1 MRLPLC
7 AAAAFVLAV
16 SPIVSGQGYTL
27 FMNDLEVNSG
37 EAFSLSVQGTW
48 TSYVTGYALSIGFPP
63 SPPINS
69 LDFVVQGTLVGE
81 IGPDFFQV
89 NLSPASGTLVVGMLF
104 ELTAPPF
111 DGDALPPV
119 NFPLAVGR
127 IVGIVP
133 AGTPPQN
140 VLFDLVDGLGSP
152 PINNV
157 LVVEVTTSVSPT
169 LLHGGVVSIVDP
181 PPPPPL
187 PPEFMR
193 GDANRDSNLN
203 IGDILF
209 LLNYTFSGGP
219 PPGCLDAGDA
229 NDDGHTDITDAVY
242 LIYYLF
248 VFGPAPP
255 APYPDL
261 GPDPTF
267 DYLGCL
273 DS

>member
-1 MRLPLC
+1 MRFSYC
-7 AAAAFVLAV
+7 AAAALLAASAV
-16 SPIVSGQGYTL
+16 ANGQDYTL
-27 FMNDLEVNSG
+27 FMNDLEVTSG
-37 EAFSLSVQGTW
+37 EAFSLPVQGTW
-48 TSYVTGYALSIGFPP
+48 ASYVTGYSLSIGFPP
-63 SPPINS
+63 SPPIDN
-69 LDFVVQGTLVGE
+69 LAFVVQGTLVGE
-81 IGPDFFQV
+81 IGPDFLQV
-89 NLSPASGTLVVGMLF
+89 NLVAAAGTLVVGMLF

-127 IVGIVP
+127 IVGNVP
-133 AGTPPQN
+133 SGTTPQP
-140 VLFDLVDGLGSP
+140 VPFDLVDGLGSP
-152 PINNV
+152 PISNI
-157 LVVEVTTSVSPT
+157 LVVEVTTSIAPT
-169 LLHGGVVSIVDP
+169 LLHGAIVSIIDP

-193 GDANRDSNLN
+193 GDANRDTHLD

-209 LLNYTFSGGP
+209 VLNFAFAGGP

-229 NDDGHTDITDAVY
+229 NDDGHADITDAVY

-255 APYPDL
+255 APYPSM

-267 DYLGCL
+267 DFLDCL
-273 DS
+273 DA